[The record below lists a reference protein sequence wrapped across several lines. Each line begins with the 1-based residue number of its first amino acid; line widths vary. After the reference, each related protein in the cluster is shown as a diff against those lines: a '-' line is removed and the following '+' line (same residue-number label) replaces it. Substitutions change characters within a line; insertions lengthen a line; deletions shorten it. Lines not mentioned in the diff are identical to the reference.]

1 MSNQNQNTNPPNSIF
16 KEWLEKLQQESW
28 QLELLISGFAIYG
41 IYESRTLLADLEF
54 FRDNEVS
61 GELNFIVSML
71 IFVFKKGWLIF
82 FFNLIVHVILRGLWI
97 GAIGLRYVSE
107 EIEYDSFGYTE
118 RFTQYLKTKVGSYD
132 DFIERLE
139 KLCSVLFAYTFLLFL
154 LFFSLMIFVL
164 QTFLFAIIAQKFN
177 ETNSTFASFLGLL
190 GTIYFLGGAIV
201 FFDLI
206 TLGGFKRIREKSI
219 SKIYFHVYRFYS
231 FATLSFL
238 YRPLLYNFIDHKYT
252 KRLFFLSIP
261 YIMIVI
267 FGASFFENNP
277 NPYLPSKSTSQE
289 HGYLIDNYNYDDL
302 RDKMLLEFPNE
313 ERKINKNR
321 LGAITLDQFEITKST
336 SSVFIKL
343 ENSYNKL
350 LERDTTL
357 PASKKKGIS
366 ISWFNNSDLD
376 DKNIEKLEEQKSS
389 DIASLY
395 EERRK
400 INKSLK
406 TKEDIKLRQ
415 KKDSITSKIEEKE
428 AFWTAKFT
436 EAERQKVSG
445 VLNAYLSHVKL
456 FIDSIPIPLNNCF
469 FYTHPHYSEQGIK
482 CMFNTD
488 SLTIGTHIVKF
499 EQNYLNQEEEL
510 LKDIIY
516 LPIIKQ

>member
-41 IYESRTLLADLEF
+41 IYESRTLIADLEF
-54 FRDNEVS
+54 FRENEVS
-61 GELNFIVSML
+61 GEVNIILALI
-71 IFVFKKGWLIF
+71 IFVFKKGWIIF

-107 EIEYDSFGYTE
+107 EIEYDSFGYTD

-164 QTFLFAIIAQKFN
+164 QTFLFAFIGEKFN
-177 ETNSTFASFLGLL
+177 ETSGTLSSVIGLL
-190 GTIYFLGGAIV
+190 GTLYFLGGVIV

-219 SKIYFHVYRFYS
+219 SKIYFYMYRFYS
-231 FATLSFL
+231 FTTLSFL
-238 YRPLLYNFIDHKYT
+238 YRPLLFNFIDHKYT

-261 YIMIVI
+261 YIMVVI
-267 FGASFFENNP
+267 FGATFFENNP
-277 NPYLPSKSTSQE
+277 NPYLPSKSMSQE
-289 HGYLIDNYNYDDL
+289 TGFLIDNYNYDDL

-313 ERKINKNR
+313 ERKINKSR
-321 LGAITLDQFEITKST
+321 LGAITMDQFEITKRT
-336 SSVFIKL
+336 SSIFIKL
-343 ENSYNKL
+343 DNSYNEL
-350 LERDTTL
+350 LEKDTSL
-357 PASKKKGIS
+357 SPSKKKGIS
-366 ISWFNNSDLD
+366 FSWFGNSDLD
-376 DKNIEKLEEQKSS
+376 DKNTEKLKEEKSK
-389 DIASLY
+389 DLASLY

-406 TKEDIKLRQ
+406 TKDDFKLRQ
-415 KKDSITSKIEEKE
+415 RKDSITSKIDEKE
-428 AFWTAKFT
+428 TFWTAKLS
-436 EAERQKVSG
+436 EAERKKVSG
-445 VLNAYLSHVKL
+445 VLDAYLSHVKL

-469 FYTHPHYSEQGIK
+469 FYVHPHYSEQGIK
-482 CMFNTD
+482 CMFHTD
-488 SLTIGTHIVKF
+488 SLTIGNHMVKF
-499 EQNYLNQEEEL
+499 ERNYLNQEEEL
-510 LKDIIY
+510 LKDYIY
-516 LPIIKQ
+516 LHIIKQ

>member
-41 IYESRTLLADLEF
+41 IYESRTLITDLEF

-61 GELNFIVSML
+61 GEVNFIIGLL

-82 FFNLIVHVILRGLWI
+82 FFNLIVHIILRGLWI

-107 EIEYDSFGYTE
+107 EIEYDSFGYTD

-190 GTIYFLGGAIV
+190 GTIYFIGGAIV

-219 SKIYFHVYRFYS
+219 SKIYFHMYRFYS

-261 YIMIVI
+261 YIMVVI
-267 FGASFFENNP
+267 FGSSILENNP
-277 NPYLPSKSTSQE
+277 NPFLPSKNIIQE
-289 HGYLIDNYNYDDL
+289 HGYMINNYNYDDL
-302 RDKMLLEFPNE
+302 REKMLLEFPNE
-313 ERKINKNR
+313 ERKVNKDN
-321 LGAITLDQFEITKST
+321 LGAICLDQFEITKST
-336 SSVFIKL
+336 SSIFIKID
-343 ENSYNKL
+343 NSYTRL
-350 LERDTTL
+350 LEKDTTL
-357 PASKKKGIS
+357 IPSKKTGIS
-366 ISWFNNSDLD
+366 FSWFGNSNLK
-376 DKNIEKLEEQKSS
+376 DKNIEKLKEQKSS

-406 TKEDIKLRQ
+406 TKDDIKLRQ
-415 KKDSITSKIEEKE
+415 KKDSITLKIDEKE
-428 AFWTAKFT
+428 AFWTTKLG
-436 EAERQKVSG
+436 EAERKKVSG
-445 VLNAYLSHVKL
+445 VLDAYLSHVKL

-488 SLTIGTHIVKF
+488 SLSIGTHMVKF

-510 LKDIIY
+510 LKDYIY
-516 LPIIKQ
+516 LPIIRH